1 MATAGCRELKM
12 PCAETFRRPAHPRLI
27 LTSHALLSRLVR
39 PLKASFG
46 PVCDALRAIKPDHR
60 PVKVFVNFNR
70 QQNPRRHLELSDRAY
85 KITGLKGTL
94 PLRSLAFCKTP
105 VLNASARARAAPL
118 APTVRRLSVRSPSPM
133 PGRPLRQSQVHRG
146 KLPFPVLQRP
156 SPLA

>member
-1 MATAGCRELKM
+1 M
-12 PCAETFRRPAHPRLI
+12 PCVETFRRYARSPHPCSPR
-27 LTSHALLSRLVR
+27 AAKPPPRAFV
-39 PLKASFG
+39 KASFG
-46 PVCDALRAIKPDHR
+46 PICDALRAINADHR

-70 QQNPRRHLELSDRAY
+70 QRKPGRHIGLSNRAY

-94 PLRSLAFCKTP
+94 PLRSLSFCKTP
-105 VLNASARARAAPL
+105 VLNASARVRAAPL

-156 SPLA
+156 SALA